1 MTRTQDTADL
11 PLGRP
16 CRPLLAIFPRDSLRT
31 AGPNEP
37 APISSMRRLE
47 ARSVCREKLRAS
59 KQYMS
64 RGGVQHFLA
73 AVSLRARRRVLRREG
88 TAVAEGQQAF
98 ESSRGLAS
106 RNAHNDAQD
115 RGKKNSVPLGGNHR
129 NPSRRCRYDVNAL
142 SQVRFSCPTGA
153 PNLSIHRMAQGFL
166 RCCRAVTC
174 QRIFS
179 EKIRRNPL
187 CGWLARQPG
196 HCATDSVIDFALK
209 VRANENAGLMTGV
222 SSAKL
227 LMSIICRA
235 WRPDAPG
242 ARPCGSPRCDEPR
255 PSVRRA

>member
-1 MTRTQDTADL
+1 MCAARNCEPANNTCRVEACNTFSPPFRCARVEEYRGQRAPQSPKVNKLLNLRAVWHRATRTTA
-11 PLGRP
+11 
-16 CRPLLAIFPRDSLRT
+16 CRI
-31 AGPNEP
+31 
-37 APISSMRRLE
+37 
-47 ARSVCREKLRAS
+47 
-59 KQYMS
+59 
-64 RGGVQHFLA
+64 
-73 AVSLRARRRVLRREG
+73 
-88 TAVAEGQQAF
+88 VA
-98 ESSRGLAS
+98 
-106 RNAHNDAQD
+106 
-115 RGKKNSVPLGGNHR
+115 KKNSVPLGGNRR
-129 NPSRRCRYDVNAL
+129 NPSRRCRYDGNAL
-142 SQVRFSCPTGA
+142 SQVWFSCPTGA
-153 PNLSIHRMAQGFL
+153 PNFSIHRMAQGFL